1 MIDGQNVFYQP
12 IKVDLRTNHNIRKT
26 AIGQE
31 DGHKTGCLLDY
42 LYFKENYKLIPIDLS
57 QQQARDVNPTAIQQL
72 ILKAI

>member
-1 MIDGQNVFYQP
+1 MIDGRNVFDQP
-12 IKVDLRTNHNIRKT
+12 MKVDLRTYNNIRKT

-31 DGHKTGCLLDY
+31 DGHTTGCLLDY